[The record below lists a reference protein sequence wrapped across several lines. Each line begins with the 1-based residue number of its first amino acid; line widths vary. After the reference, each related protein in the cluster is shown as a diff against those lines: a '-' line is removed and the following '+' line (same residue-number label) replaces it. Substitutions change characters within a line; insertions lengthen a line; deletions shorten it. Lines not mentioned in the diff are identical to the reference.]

1 MEGEAV
7 DTMTV
12 TQFKARALEV
22 LKRVE
27 EEQAEVV
34 LTKRGRPIAQVV
46 PYREPAGSLEP
57 GGLAHL
63 LVFEGDVVSP
73 LGGELWEAGR

>member
-1 MEGEAV
+1 M

-22 LKRVE
+22 LKRVD
-27 EEQAEVV
+27 EEQEGVL

-46 PYREPAGSLEP
+46 PYREPGAEATAGR
-57 GGLAHL
+57 LAHL
-63 LVFEGDVVSP
+63 LTFEGDVLSP
-73 LGGELWEAGR
+73 LGDDLWESAR